1 MTRLRILGAAALALV
16 MLASDALAQETSRE
30 ACSEPGEARR
40 DERREMSGDGDS
52 DVRAE
57 VREAVREALHDQG
70 LEGREEVRDARREG
84 ARGTTGRAA
93 RFGCAGS
100 GS

>member
-16 MLASDALAQETSRE
+16 MLASDALAQETS
-30 ACSEPGEARR
+30 G
-40 DERREMSGDGDS
+40 
-52 DVRAE
+52 
-57 VREAVREALHDQG
+57 
-70 LEGREEVRDARREG
+70 DARRE
-84 ARGTTGRAA
+84 AREDTTGRAA

>member
-16 MLASDALAQETSRE
+16 MLASDALAQETS
-30 ACSEPGEARR
+30 GDVAR
-40 DERREMSGDGDS
+40 
-52 DVRAE
+52 
-57 VREAVREALHDQG
+57 
-70 LEGREEVRDARREG
+70 ARG
-84 ARGTTGRAA
+84 ARNDGTMRA